1 MKKSSPTKTQPKLR
15 NSKLAV
21 KMVNITKTFGGGKIF
36 ANKDVNFDVIRGEIH
51 AIVGENGAGKST
63 LMSIL
68 FGLYKPDSGK
78 ILING
83 RTVNFNSASEA
94 QEFKLGMVHQH
105 FKLVNV
111 YTLLENIILGAEIT
125 KHGFLDK
132 RTAARQITK
141 IAHDYNLPIT
151 LNRKVYDASVGEQQR
166 VEILKL
172 LYRGADILIFDEPT
186 AVLSDEEIKGFL
198 KMLLEFKKQ
207 GKTVILITHK
217 LNEVIQVADR
227 ATVIRRGMVVQTYNV
242 KKINTSVLAIAMVGK
257 RLETFENTMLDKT
270 FENKPVALE
279 IKNLTITNQIHKT
292 LDKIKN
298 LSLKV
303 HQGEIIGIAGI
314 EGNGQSELAL
324 AITGLLKPKSGE
336 ILFYK
341 DKNKIIHVEKASV
354 NELYKDKGIANVPE
368 DRHKYGLILDD
379 TVAMNTVLQMLSQ
392 RPFSRFGF
400 VNKHEIYEYSKH
412 ICNEFDVRGTAGG
425 NSYARALS
433 GGNQQK
439 LVLGREITRKHKLII
454 FVQPVRGL
462 DIGAINF
469 IHKKIAEDAN
479 RGAAVILIS
488 YEIDEIL
495 NVASR
500 VVIMDSGKIV
510 YDKPTKHTNK
520 QLVGQYLSRT
530 ANEKNAM
537 GVK

>member
-1 MKKSSPTKTQPKLR
+1 MKKSRAMHRKLNSPKQD
-15 NSKLAV
+15 LAV
-21 KMVNITKTFGGGKIF
+21 QMINITKTFGGGKIF
-36 ANKDVNFDVIRGEIH
+36 ANKDVNLNVIRGEIH

-68 FGLYKPDSGK
+68 FGLYKPDSGT
-78 ILING
+78 ILVNG
-83 RTVNFNSASEA
+83 KQVDFKTASEA

-125 KHGFLDK
+125 RHGFLDK
-132 RTAARQITK
+132 KTAASK
-141 IAHDYNLPIT
+141 IEELSKKYNLPIV
-151 LNRKVYDASVGEQQR
+151 LEKKVYDASVGEQQR

-198 KMLLEFKKQ
+198 KMLHEFKKQ

-227 ATVIRRGMVVQTYNV
+227 ATVIRRGMVVQTYDV
-242 KKINTSVLAIAMVGK
+242 KKINTSVLATAMVGK
-257 RLETFENTMLDKT
+257 KLETFTNKMLDKT
-270 FENKPVALE
+270 FDDAPVVLDV
-279 IKNLTITNQIHKT
+279 KNLTITNQVHRT

-298 LSLKV
+298 LSLKI
-303 HQGEIIGIAGI
+303 HEGEIVGIAGI

-324 AITGLLKPKSGE
+324 AICGLLKPKSGE

-341 DKNKIIHVEKASV
+341 DKNKIINVESASV
-354 NELYKDKGIANVPE
+354 KELYKDKGIANVPE

-379 TVAMNTVLQMLSQ
+379 TVAMNTVLQMLSEK
-392 RPFSRFGF
+392 PFSRYGF
-400 VNKHEIYEYSKH
+400 INRREIAEYSKH
-412 ICNEFDVRGTAGG
+412 VCNLFDVRGTAGG
-425 NSYARALS
+425 KSYARALS

-439 LVLGREITRKHKLII
+439 LVLGREIMRKHKLIVL
-454 FVQPVRGL
+454 VQPVRGL

-469 IHKKIAEDAN
+469 IHQKIVEDAKN
-479 RGAAVILIS
+479 GAAVILVS

-495 NVASR
+495 DVATR
-500 VVIMDSGKIV
+500 VLIMDEGKFV
-510 YDKPTKHTNK
+510 YDKPTKFTNK
-520 QLVGQYLSRT
+520 QLIGHYLSRAT
-530 ANEKNAM
+530 SVIDKE
-537 GVK
+537 GV